1 MAHQSEYHDAM
12 VDLLELI
19 WGDGFMAPGG
29 EGNVAKLIGDLDIR
43 DQRVLDIGCGLGGPA
58 CVLASQYGARVV
70 GVDLEA
76 ALIERARRRATAL
89 GLQAQTEFKTVNPGP
104 MDFPDQA
111 FDVVMSSGAFTQ
123 TPNKPE
129 TFAECLRVLRP
140 GGTLTC
146 YEWMKNE
153 GDYSDDMRY
162 FFKMEGLTYAMETLA
177 RYGEILREVG
187 FGDIQLC
194 DASDWYR
201 REVRREYEQ
210 LGSWL
215 YPRAVELIGQQ
226 DADHFVENWR
236 AMMIVCDKG
245 EMRQGYCRARKAT

>member
-1 MAHQSEYHDAM
+1 MEHQSEYHDAM
-12 VDLLELI
+12 IDLLELI

-43 DQRVLDIGCGLGGPA
+43 DKQVLDIGCGLGGPA
-58 CVLASQYGARVV
+58 CLLASQYGARVV
-70 GVDLEA
+70 GIDLEVP
-76 ALIERARRRATAL
+76 LIERARRRAIAL
-89 GLQAQTEFKTVNPGP
+89 GLEAQTEFKTVNPGP

-111 FDVVMSSGAFTQ
+111 FDVVISSGAFTQ

-129 TFAECLRVLRP
+129 IFAECVRVLRP

-146 YEWMKNE
+146 YEWMKID

-187 FGDIQLC
+187 FTDIKLS

-210 LGSWL
+210 LGSRL

-226 DADHFVENWR
+226 HADHFVENWR
-236 AMMIVCDKG
+236 AMMVVCEKG
-245 EMRQGYCRARKAT
+245 EMRQGYCRARKAA